1 MFNKLCYIN
10 NGDSYMI
17 NLDRFKEAQK
27 NDYEIAKNEIKNG
40 KKISHWMWYIFPQI
54 KGLGQSETS
63 KYYEIKDLEEAKAY
77 LNDDIL
83 GNRLLELVKILLDS
97 NTNNIVD
104 IFGEID
110 SMKLKSSIT
119 LFNYVSDNDIFNKI
133 LEKYFNGKKDNL
145 TISICKKMRGNDM
158 FNLQYLKNE
167 FNENDYNNFINDIKE
182 NFPKY
187 KKALYDYYESNNEK
201 FPFEDYNFINELL
214 LVIFLNEYGYSKNL
228 VIKVLDNL
236 LTNISNNMDKV
247 LVLNF
252 LCGFGI
258 IDEHEMNE
266 RNPYIELINK

>member
-1 MFNKLCYIN
+1 
-10 NGDSYMI
+10 MI
-17 NLDRFKEAQK
+17 NLDRFKEVQK
-27 NDYEIAKNEIKNG
+27 NDYEIAKKEIKNG
-40 KKISHWMWYIFPQI
+40 KKTSHWMWYIFPQI

-110 SMKLKSSIT
+110 SMKLKSSMT
-119 LFNYVSDNDIFNKI
+119 LFDYVSDNDIFNKI

-158 FNLQYLKNE
+158 FDLDYVKSE
-167 FNENDYNNFINDIKE
+167 FSEKDYNNFINDIKD

-187 KKALYDYYESNNEK
+187 KNALYDYYESNNEK

-214 LVIFLNEYGYSKNL
+214 LVIFLNEYDYSKNL

-236 LTNISNNMDKV
+236 INSISNNMHKV